1 MYHLDCQEIKP
12 VNPKGNQS
20 WKFIGTIDVEA
31 ETPTLWEPDA
41 NNWFIGKDFD
51 VGMDWRQEEKGTT
64 ENEWLDGITDSMVM
78 NMGKLWE
85 LVMDR
90 EALLAAVHRVTKSQ
104 TQLSDWTELTN
115 YLGSLIVQLVTN
127 MPSMQEAL
135 VQSLGS
141 EDILEKE

>member
-1 MYHLDCQEIKP
+1 M
-12 VNPKGNQS
+12 
-20 WKFIGTIDVEA
+20 FIGRNDVEV
-31 ETPTLWEPDA
+31 ETLILWPPDVKS
-41 NNWFIGKDFD
+41 WLIWKDSSVGK
-51 VGMDWRQEEKGTT
+51 DWRQEEKGTT

>member
-1 MYHLDCQEIKP
+1 M
-12 VNPKGNQS
+12 
-20 WKFIGTIDVEA
+20 FIGRNDVEV
-31 ETPTLWEPDA
+31 ETLTLWPPDVKS
-41 NNWFIGKDFD
+41 WLIWKDSSVGK
-51 VGMDWRQEEKGTT
+51 DWRQEEKGTT